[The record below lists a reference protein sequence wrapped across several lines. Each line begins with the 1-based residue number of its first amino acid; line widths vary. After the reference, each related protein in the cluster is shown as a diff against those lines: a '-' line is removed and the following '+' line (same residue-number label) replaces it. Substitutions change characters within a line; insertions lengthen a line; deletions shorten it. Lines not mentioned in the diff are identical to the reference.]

1 MFVGINVFPCTN
13 FVFSA
18 TLFRNCLYT
27 LVFYKFAFQ
36 KLLNVVL
43 LLSSRQYYSSIFMS
57 SFLLIDKCYITN
69 IICMVGKKS
78 NVSRLNI
85 HDYHNRRY
93 KSYITSLKAVIT
105 GKNSISAGLDIDRI
119 MHFSFFYRYIW
130 LRISKNWCVCVCVPG
145 VTPLHSFH
153 WCIKPPLPSKTS
165 PFLAKPP

>member
-27 LVFYKFAFQ
+27 LVFYKFVFQ

-69 IICMVGKKS
+69 IIWMVGKKS

-119 MHFSFFYRYIW
+119 MHFSFFTDTFCYKFQKIG
-130 LRISKNWCVCVCVPG
+130 VCVRVPG
-145 VTPLHSFH
+145 VTPLHSLH
-153 WCIKPPLPSKTS
+153 WCIKPPPSKIS